1 SSRPRLLVLGMPP
14 TANKQC
20 DPSTYPPPVSVTRT
34 PSLIRVTVSARVREI
49 TLTPFCENASSS
61 TCAASGSSH
70 GSSVVREDTSVTF
83 EPSSWYAEAN
93 SAPVTPE
100 PTTII
105 CSGSSFMEYS
115 CFQLKIRS
123 PSGCAVSSS
132 RGEAPVAINT
142 ASEVTVSTSPC
153 IVVTST
159 TLRSTNLASPIR
171 IRTPLAC
178 SP

>member
-1 SSRPRLLVLGMPP
+1 MPP

-34 PSLIRVTVSARVREI
+34 PSLIRLTVSTRVREI
-49 TLTPFCENASSS
+49 TLTPFCEFASSS
-61 TCAASGSSH
+61 TFAASGSSP
-70 GSSVVREDTSVTF
+70 GSSGVSEDTSDTCKHC
-83 EPSSWYAEAN
+83 SWYAESY
-93 SAPVTPE
+93 SAQVPPE

-105 CSGSSFMEYS
+105 CSGSSFMEYN

-153 IVVTST
+153 IVVTTT